1 MPGGNKK
8 KAAGLSMY
16 VPPDI
21 NGLSLNF
28 EFSVYPKL

>member
-1 MPGGNKK
+1 MPGGNK

-21 NGLSLNF
+21 NGLILNF